1 MTLYPLQAM
10 QYFKK
15 DDPES
20 ATILLIAIVVII
32 VVSITVH
39 IIKRNMNFG
48 IRRHV
53 KYRRLYSMRS
63 LKRLTRNFA
72 LTSAELKLLEK
83 VLRMNSVQ
91 DPVHVLNS
99 SSTLDRH
106 FKEAYR
112 QIENGS
118 APEDEIQR
126 QLTKLFSLRN
136 VIDAAQHTSDR
147 TVTANHTAVKV
158 AHTSAHH
165 RWSRRHEAKIA
176 CSYYLVKNEKKLF
189 GLRKRLVVQP
199 RRHEG
204 SIVDV
209 SAGGCAIKAVDAI
222 SAGSKIKLTFVHK
235 GVAAALLAQILRV
248 NHAGAVNII
257 LHVRF
262 LKIPKRA
269 INAVNT
275 LVYEFVKEK

>member
-1 MTLYPLQAM
+1 M

-20 ATILLIAIVVII
+20 AAILLIAIGVII
-32 VVSITVH
+32 VTALTVH
-39 IIKRNMNFG
+39 IIRRNMNFG
-48 IRRHV
+48 TRRPV

-91 DPVHVLNS
+91 DPSHVLNS
-99 SSTLDRH
+99 SGTLDRY

-112 QIENGS
+112 QIENSG
-118 APEDEIQR
+118 APEDENQR

-136 VIDAAQHTSDR
+136 VIDAAQNTSDR
-147 TVTANHTAVKV
+147 TVTANHTAVKT

-165 RWSRRHEAKIA
+165 RWSRRHESKIA
-176 CSYYLVKNEKKLF
+176 CAYYLVKTEKKRF
-189 GLRKRLVVQP
+189 GLKKRLVVQP

-209 SAGGCAIKAVDAI
+209 SAGGCAIKAFDSI
-222 SAGSKIKLTFVHK
+222 PAGSMIKLTFTYK
-235 GVAAALLAQILRV
+235 GLAAALLAQVLRV
-248 NHAGAVNII
+248 NHAGAVNIV

-269 INAVNT
+269 INTVNT
-275 LVYEFVKEK
+275 LVFEFVKDK